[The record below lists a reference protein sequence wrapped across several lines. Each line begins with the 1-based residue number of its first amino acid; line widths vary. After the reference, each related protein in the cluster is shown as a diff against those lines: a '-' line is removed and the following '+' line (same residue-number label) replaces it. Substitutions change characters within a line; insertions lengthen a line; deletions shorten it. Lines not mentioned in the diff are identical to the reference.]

1 MQMNL
6 FNSAN
11 YSEDLARRAKPILQ
25 SSEKITEDMIPK
37 GCKFAVFDKEFKVI
51 KTDLKG
57 EDLKQATLYAKGID
71 RKMGIRKVIIL
82 LKEKMAF
89 VYCNIISK

>member
-1 MQMNL
+1 MNF

-25 SSEKITEDMIPK
+25 SSERITEDMIPK

-57 EDLKQATLYAKGID
+57 ENLKQATY
-71 RKMGIRKVIIL
+71 M
-82 LKEKMAF
+82 LKALIEKWR
-89 VYCNIISK
+89 

>member
-25 SSEKITEDMIPK
+25 SSEKLTEDMIPK
-37 GCKFAVFDKEFKVI
+37 GVNLLYLI
-51 KTDLKG
+51 KNLRS
-57 EDLKQATLYAKGID
+57 LRQ
-71 RKMGIRKVIIL
+71 IL
-82 LKEKMAF
+82 RGK
-89 VYCNIISK
+89 I

>member
-1 MQMNL
+1 
-6 FNSAN
+6 
-11 YSEDLARRAKPILQ
+11 
-25 SSEKITEDMIPK
+25 MIPK

-57 EDLKQATLYAKGID
+57 ENLKQATLYAKGID
-71 RKMGIRKVIIL
+71 RKMEIRKVITL
-82 LKEKMAF
+82 LKEKMVF